1 MSVIIPRKLLG
12 DCRQTLPDLT
22 EKSVHL
28 CVTSPPYWGLRSYLP
43 EGHPSKHLE
52 IGNEPT
58 FELYLEHIL
67 QVFRS
72 VMRVLRDDGQLWI
85 NLGDRYTSGGRRN
98 YDVNASSRTGQVDN
112 HPSAGVMRPMDPP
125 GLKKKELCM
134 LPQLVA
140 MALQRDGWYLR
151 SMCPW
156 IKRNCMPESTT
167 DRPATALEY
176 FFQFSKQERYFY
188 DSFAVKKAASDN
200 THPRSAAASMFPSRQ
215 ERDYAN
221 NRRRTPKEKA
231 NAFGSKQNE
240 DFAKHTKGVV
250 SSRNR
255 RNTDWFME
263 SWQGLL
269 LDSEDN
275 PMALV
280 VNTKGTKIAHFASYP
295 AKLIEPVILC
305 ATSEGGCCSQC
316 GTPLERVLKDLGP
329 DLEHQKACG
338 SDLLGEY
345 DGKATKDFDAAGVQN
360 ASDVK
365 RRILA
370 GMTKKVTV
378 GFKPVCGC
386 RVVHGIPCTV
396 LDPFHGTGTTAEAA
410 VRLGRNYIGCEL
422 SDEYFKDSDI
432 KDSQTGM
439 ILV

>member
-1 MSVIIPRKLLG
+1 MSVIVPKKLLG
-12 DCRQTLPDLT
+12 DCRQTLTTLPD
-22 EKSVHL
+22 KSIHL
-28 CVTSPPYWGLRSYLP
+28 CVTSPPYWGMRSYLP
-43 EGHPSKHLE
+43 DGHRDKWLE
-52 IGNEPT
+52 IGSEET
-58 FELYLEHIL
+58 FELYIEHMM
-67 QVFRS
+67 QVFRA
-72 VMRVLRDDGQLWI
+72 VKRVLRDDGQLWI

-98 YDVNASSRTGQVDN
+98 YDVNASSATSQVDN
-112 HPSAGVMRPMDPP
+112 Q
-125 GLKKKELCM
+125 LCM

-176 FFQFSKQERYFY
+176 FFMFSKQERYFY

-200 THPRSAAASMFPSRQ
+200 THPRSAAAS
-215 ERDYAN
+215 ERDYQN
-221 NRRRTPKEKA
+221 NRRRTPKEKS
-231 NAFGSKQNE
+231 NAVGVKQNE
-240 DFAKHTKGVV
+240 SFAAHTKGVMT
-250 SSRNR
+250 SRNR

-263 SWQGLL
+263 SWQGML

-295 AKLIEPVILC
+295 AKLIEPIILC
-305 ATSEGGCCSQC
+305 GTSDGGCCPLC
-316 GTPLERVLKDLGP
+316 GTPLGRILVEDGP

-338 SDLLGEY
+338 SDMLGEY
-345 DGKATKDFDAAGVQN
+345 DGQATKDFDGAGVQN

-370 GMTKKVTV
+370 GMTKKRTV
-378 GFKPVCGC
+378 GFSYRCKCIQRQHAGEELLPT
-386 RVVHGIPCTV
+386 PCTV

-422 SDEYFKDSDI
+422 SEEYFKDSDI